1 MSAVFRLVRRN
12 RWRTVR
18 VTDRTKIV
26 LSAMA
31 GALGGAVAG
40 YLVFTKQGEALR
52 EQLGPGLD
60 EVIGRLQDLQA
71 SVQHARGVAEQSW
84 STLRD
89 VTRETGRA

>member
-1 MSAVFRLVRRN
+1 M
-12 RWRTVR
+12 
-18 VTDRTKIV
+18 

-40 YLVFTKQGEALR
+40 YLVFTKRGQALR
-52 EQLGPGLD
+52 EQLGPGVE
-60 EVIGRLQDLQA
+60 EVLGRLQDLQA

-89 VTRETGRA
+89 VTRGSGPT

>member
-1 MSAVFRLVRRN
+1 M
-12 RWRTVR
+12 
-18 VTDRTKIV
+18 TDRTKIV

-40 YLVFTKQGEALR
+40 YLFLTRDGERVR

-60 EVIGRLQDLQA
+60 DVLVRLQDLQA

-89 VTRETGRA
+89 VTRDTGRA

>member
-1 MSAVFRLVRRN
+1 M
-12 RWRTVR
+12 
-18 VTDRTKIV
+18 TDRTKIV

-52 EQLGPGLD
+52 EQLGPGLE
-60 EVIGRLQDLQA
+60 EVLGRLQDLQA

-84 STLRD
+84 SSLRD
-89 VTRETGRA
+89 VTRESGRA